1 MLEKSSNNILYAK
14 TWTSCNSKC
23 CWGDTESLSWAF
35 DGIPEKSVLSITTQG
50 CLRNGYLC
58 KQSLLNGLHELIRI
72 KKPEKLIVYGQFPE
86 NWKHKFPNI
95 ITTLKTFVEEKWR
108 K

>member
-1 MLEKSSNNILYAK
+1 MLV
-14 TWTSCNSKC
+14 
-23 CWGDTESLSWAF
+23 GDTESLSWAF

-72 KKPEKLIVYGQFPE
+72 KKPENKKMLSCILGQTNFYKE
-86 NWKHKFPNI
+86 N
-95 ITTLKTFVEEKWR
+95 
-108 K
+108 